1 MGLPQEATTNYQAAL
16 QLAEYILTNDT
27 ANPDATKLR
36 LTCRIKIGLE
46 KTEIAVS
53 KISLQS
59 QALDIGLKAG
69 DVLISY
75 NDGKQGGARRRPAGL
90 DGSCHAN
97 RNRVGNP
104 PGWCAAQARRQRRA
118 VGCGM
123 RRPDCYEMRT
133 DFYAC
138 S

>member
-36 LTCRIKIGLE
+36 LTYRIKIGLE

-59 QALDIGLKAG
+59 RLWTLVLKPTT
-69 DVLISY
+69 S
-75 NDGKQGGARRRPAGL
+75 
-90 DGSCHAN
+90 
-97 RNRVGNP
+97 
-104 PGWCAAQARRQRRA
+104 
-118 VGCGM
+118 
-123 RRPDCYEMRT
+123 
-133 DFYAC
+133 
-138 S
+138 